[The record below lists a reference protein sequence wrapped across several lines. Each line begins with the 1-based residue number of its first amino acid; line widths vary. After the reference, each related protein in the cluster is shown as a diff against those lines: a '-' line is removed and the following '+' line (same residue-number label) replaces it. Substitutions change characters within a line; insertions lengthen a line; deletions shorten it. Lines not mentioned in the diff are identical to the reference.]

1 MAKRPQNEW
10 EELAEDDPE
19 VIVAMPCGYDIAKTR
34 EELPV
39 LTSKPGWSDLRAVR
53 ARRVYLLEGSQFF
66 NRPGPRLVESVEI
79 LAEVLHPG
87 VFQYGHEGAG
97 WERL

>member
-1 MAKRPQNEW
+1 
-10 EELAEDDPE
+10 
-19 VIVAMPCGYDIAKTR
+19 
-34 EELPV
+34 
-39 LTSKPGWSDLRAVR
+39 DLRAMR
-53 ARRVYLLEGSQFF
+53 AGRVYLLEGSQFF

-87 VFQYGHEGAG
+87 VFQYRHEGAG